1 MNQGEGFQVDT
12 RNRDELLKKQESLEA
27 YLLKNPQSTLF
38 AWYAR
43 QNMEA
48 GELNR
53 ALSICL
59 LGLQNVES
67 RGVLHKLMG
76 EIYLAK
82 GEVTNSMKQMI
93 ECILTREP
101 FPGVIIEVI
110 KNLGDTMEPQQVAF
124 LIYLLNKALPGHP
137 DAIQFYN
144 KFPNSRNYVVQPGE
158 YQFLEDLALGLER
171 SALIETMP
179 LDEDEENPLA
189 LPDSLPPEMEYAQ
202 PEPVQQA
209 PPQAPAPE
217 PQAAASPI
225 QTPPVETAPEGEYV
239 IDPELGTK
247 SDPPVPE
254 YEIPITTPTLEEVI
268 KQTDSMTGFDDIPMP
283 EMEPVQEQ
291 APPQQAAP
299 APEPIVQPI
308 PQPPPTPVAQ
318 PAPQA
323 PAPEPVAQPA
333 PQAPPQEAAPSSET
347 PPPPKKPAIKHN
359 INRSMATFTLMQIFK
374 DQGMYEN
381 ALEVLTFLREKS
393 TDTERIDQEE
403 REIRELLAG
412 NGN

>member
-1 MNQGEGFQVDT
+1 MDT

-59 LGLQNVES
+59 LGIQNVES

-93 ECILTREP
+93 ECILTQEP

-137 DAIQFYN
+137 DAILFYK

-179 LDEDEENPLA
+179 LDEDEENPMA
-189 LPDSLPPEMEYAQ
+189 LPDSIPPEAEYVP
-202 PEPVQQA
+202 PEPVQQ
-209 PPQAPAPE
+209 PSPQAP
-217 PQAAASPI
+217 Q
-225 QTPPVETAPEGEYV
+225 
-239 IDPELGTK
+239 
-247 SDPPVPE
+247 PVPE
-254 YEIPITTPTLEEVI
+254 PVPNAVPQEEFSSEFEPEIKFEPPTPEHEIPMTTPPLEEVI
-268 KQTDSMTGFDDIPMP
+268 KQTDAMTDFD
-283 EMEPVQEQ
+283 ES
-291 APPQQAAP
+291 
-299 APEPIVQPI
+299 
-308 PQPPPTPVAQ
+308 PT
-318 PAPQA
+318 
-323 PAPEPVAQPA
+323 
-333 PQAPPQEAAPSSET
+333 PQEAAPVPEAAHQQQAASAPAI
-347 PPPPKKPAIKHN
+347 PPPPQKPAIKHN

-381 ALEVLTFLREKS
+381 ALEVLAFLREKS
-393 TDTERIDQEE
+393 SDTERIDQEE
-403 REIRELLAG
+403 KDIRGLLAR
-412 NGN
+412 NGNK

>member
-1 MNQGEGFQVDT
+1 VDN

-93 ECILTREP
+93 ECILTKEP

-137 DAIQFYN
+137 DAIQFYK

-158 YQFLEDLALGLER
+158 YKFLEELAVGLER
-171 SALIETMP
+171 SALVEVMP

-189 LPDSLPPEMEYAQ
+189 LPDSVPPEMEYV
-202 PEPVQQA
+202 PPKPVQQA
-209 PPQAPAPE
+209 PPQPPPQPAPE
-217 PQAAASPI
+217 PVPQPVPA
-225 QTPPVETAPEGEYV
+225 PPVEPAQEFVEPEIE
-239 IDPELGTK
+239 IKAE
-247 SDPPVPE
+247 PPIPE
-254 YEIPITTPTLEEVI
+254 YEIPDTTPPLEKVI
-268 KQTDSMTGFDDIPMP
+268 KQAETMTEF
-283 EMEPVQEQ
+283 EEPPVRQ
-291 APPQQAAP
+291 APP
-299 APEPIVQPI
+299 
-308 PQPPPTPVAQ
+308 PPPPLE
-318 PAPQA
+318 APL
-323 PAPEPVAQPA
+323 
-333 PQAPPQEAAPSSET
+333 
-347 PPPPKKPAIKHN
+347 PPKKPAIKHN
-359 INRSMATFTLMQIFK
+359 INRSMATFTLMQIFR

-381 ALEVLTFLREKS
+381 ALEVLLFLREKS
-393 TDTERIDQEE
+393 SDTERIDQEE
-403 REIRELLAG
+403 KDIRELMAR
-412 NGN
+412 NGNK

>member
-1 MNQGEGFQVDT
+1 MDI
-12 RNRDELLKKQESLEA
+12 RNHDELLKKQATLEA
-27 YLLKNPQSTLF
+27 YLLKNPQSKLF

-59 LGLQNVES
+59 LGIQNVES

-82 GEVTNSMKQMI
+82 GEVTNAMKQMI
-93 ECILTREP
+93 ECVLTKEP

-137 DAIQFYN
+137 DAVQFYK

-158 YQFLEDLALGLER
+158 YQFLEDLAVGLER
-171 SALIETMP
+171 SALVEVMP

-189 LPDSLPPEMEYAQ
+189 LPDSVPPEMEYTA
-202 PEPVQQA
+202 PEPVQKTVPQPPPQAAPQA
-209 PPQAPAPE
+209 PPEPAPE
-217 PQAAASPI
+217 V
-225 QTPPVETAPEGEYV
+225 PPVQDFAYEAEPEIKAE
-239 IDPELGTK
+239 
-247 SDPPVPE
+247 PPVPE
-254 YEIPITTPTLEEVI
+254 YEIPDTTPPLKEVL
-268 KQTDSMTGFDDIPMP
+268 KQTENMTDFD
-283 EMEPVQEQ
+283 ENPVSHPPRQ
-291 APPQQAAP
+291 APPQDSPP
-299 APEPIVQPI
+299 A
-308 PQPPPTPVAQ
+308 
-318 PAPQA
+318 
-323 PAPEPVAQPA
+323 
-333 PQAPPQEAAPSSET
+333 
-347 PPPPKKPAIKHN
+347 PKKPAIKHN
-359 INRSMATFTLMQIFK
+359 INRSMATFTLMEIFK

-393 TDTERIDQEE
+393 SDIERIDREE
-403 REIRELLAG
+403 KEIRALLAG
-412 NGN
+412 NGSK

>member
-1 MNQGEGFQVDT
+1 MDN

-27 YLLKNPQSTLF
+27 YLLTNPQSTLF

-59 LGLQNVES
+59 LGIQNVES

-93 ECILTREP
+93 ECILTKEP

-137 DAIQFYN
+137 DAIQFYK
-144 KFPNSRNYVVQPGE
+144 KFPNSRNYIVQPGE
-158 YQFLEDLALGLER
+158 YKFLEELAVGLER
-171 SALIETMP
+171 SALVEVMH
-179 LDEDEENPLA
+179 LDEEEENPLA
-189 LPDSLPPEMEYAQ
+189 LPDSVPPEMEYTP

-209 PPQAPAPE
+209 PPQQTPQPPPQPAPE
-217 PQAAASPI
+217 PVPEPVPQPTPEPAPQAMPA
-225 QTPPVETAPEGEYV
+225 QEFVEPEIE
-239 IDPELGTK
+239 IKAE
-247 SDPPVPE
+247 PPVPE
-254 YEIPITTPTLEEVI
+254 YEIPDTTPPLEEVL
-268 KQTDSMTGFDDIPMP
+268 KQAETMTEFEEP
-283 EMEPVQEQ
+283 PVQET
-291 APPQQAAP
+291 P
-299 APEPIVQPI
+299 APS
-308 PQPPPTPVAQ
+308 PPREVPL
-318 PAPQA
+318 
-323 PAPEPVAQPA
+323 
-333 PQAPPQEAAPSSET
+333 
-347 PPPPKKPAIKHN
+347 PPKKPAIKHN

-381 ALEVLTFLREKS
+381 ALEVLLFLREKS
-393 TDTERIDQEE
+393 SDTERIDQEE
-403 REIRELLAG
+403 KDIRELMAR
-412 NGN
+412 NDSK

>member
-1 MNQGEGFQVDT
+1 MDT

-59 LGLQNVES
+59 LGIQNVES

-93 ECILTREP
+93 ECILTKEP

-110 KNLGDTMEPQQVAF
+110 KNLGDTMEPQQIAF

-137 DAIQFYN
+137 DTVQFYN

-158 YQFLEDLALGLER
+158 YKFLEELASGLER
-171 SALIETMP
+171 SALVETIP
-179 LDEDEENPLA
+179 LDEEEENPLA
-189 LPDSLPPEMEYAQ
+189 LPDAVPPEMEYTP
-202 PEPVQQA
+202 PEPVQQT
-209 PPQAPAPE
+209 PPQPAPQPTPQPAPE
-217 PQAAASPI
+217 PQAVPEKEFVEPGLDVKAEPPI
-225 QTPPVETAPEGEYV
+225 
-239 IDPELGTK
+239 
-247 SDPPVPE
+247 PE
-254 YEIPITTPTLEEVI
+254 YEIPDTTPPLEEAI
-268 KQTDSMTGFDDIPMP
+268 RQAETMTDSGESHVPP
-283 EMEPVQEQ
+283 
-291 APPQQAAP
+291 APP
-299 APEPIVQPI
+299 
-308 PQPPPTPVAQ
+308 PQS
-318 PAPQA
+318 
-323 PAPEPVAQPA
+323 
-333 PQAPPQEAAPSSET
+333 PPQEVPL
-347 PPPPKKPAIKHN
+347 PPKKPAIKHN

-381 ALEVLTFLREKS
+381 ALEVLAFLREKS
-393 TDTERIDQEE
+393 SDTERIDQEE
-403 REIRELLAG
+403 KDIRELMVR
-412 NGN
+412 NGNK

>member
-1 MNQGEGFQVDT
+1 MDT
-12 RNRDELLKKQESLEA
+12 RNRDELLKKQASLEA

-59 LGLQNVES
+59 LGIQNVDN
-67 RGVLHKLMG
+67 RGILHKLMG

-93 ECILTREP
+93 ECILTKEP

-137 DAIQFYN
+137 DATQFYK

-158 YQFLEDLALGLER
+158 YKFLEDLATGLER
-171 SALIETMP
+171 SALVEVMP

-189 LPDSLPPEMEYAQ
+189 LPDSVPPEMDYTPPPPQTAPQ
-202 PEPVQQA
+202 PVPEPVAQ
-209 PPQAPAPE
+209 PAPAPQVAPKQNFAGPE
-217 PQAAASPI
+217 P
-225 QTPPVETAPEGEYV
+225 EEKNE
-239 IDPELGTK
+239 
-247 SDPPVPE
+247 PPVPE
-254 YEIPITTPTLEEVI
+254 YEIPDMTPPLEEVI
-268 KQTDSMTGFDDIPMP
+268 KQTETMTAFDETP
-283 EMEPVQEQ
+283 QQQ
-291 APPQQAAP
+291 APP
-299 APEPIVQPI
+299 
-308 PQPPPTPVAQ
+308 PQPPP
-318 PAPQA
+318 
-323 PAPEPVAQPA
+323 
-333 PQAPPQEAAPSSET
+333 
-347 PPPPKKPAIKHN
+347 PPKRPAVKHN

-374 DQGMYEN
+374 DQGMYDN
-381 ALEVLTFLREKS
+381 ALEVLLFLREKS
-393 TDTERIDQEE
+393 SDTERIDQEE
-403 REIRELLAG
+403 KEIRELIAR
-412 NGN
+412 NGNT

>member
-1 MNQGEGFQVDT
+1 MDT

-27 YLLKNPQSTLF
+27 YLLTNPQSSLF

-59 LGLQNVES
+59 LGLQNVEN

-93 ECILTREP
+93 ECILTKEP

-110 KNLGDTMEPQQVAF
+110 KHLGDTMEPQQVAF

-137 DAIQFYN
+137 EAIQFYK

-158 YQFLEDLALGLER
+158 YRFLEDLALGLER

-189 LPDSLPPEMEYAQ
+189 LPDSVAPEMEYVPPAQ
-202 PEPVQQA
+202 QP

-217 PQAAASPI
+217 EVPR
-225 QTPPVETAPEGEYV
+225 GEYV
-239 IDPELGTK
+239 IDPELGTR

-254 YEIPITTPTLEEVI
+254 YEIPIATPTLEEVI
-268 KQTDSMTGFDDIPMP
+268 KQTETMTGFAEIPMP
-283 EMEPVQEQ
+283 DVEPAREPM
-291 APPQQAAP
+291 PPQQAAP
-299 APEPIVQPI
+299 T
-308 PQPPPTPVAQ
+308 PTPT
-318 PAPQA
+318 
-323 PAPEPVAQPA
+323 PEPVAQPV
-333 PQAPPQEAAPSSET
+333 PQPPPPEAGTHGET
-347 PPPPKKPAIKHN
+347 PPSPKKPVIKHN

-393 TDTERIDQEE
+393 SDTERIDQEE
-403 REIRELLAG
+403 KEVRELMAR
-412 NGN
+412 NGNK

>member
-1 MNQGEGFQVDT
+1 MDT
-12 RNRDELLKKQESLEA
+12 RNREELLKKQESLEA

-59 LGLQNVES
+59 LGIQNVES
-67 RGVLHKLMG
+67 RGILHKLMG

-93 ECILTREP
+93 ECILTKEP

-137 DAIQFYN
+137 DAIQFYK

-179 LDEDEENPLA
+179 LDEDEENPRA
-189 LPDSLPPEMEYAQ
+189 LPDSVPPEMEYVPPA
-202 PEPVQQA
+202 PTQQTA
-209 PPQAPAPE
+209 PPAPTQASASEEVPA
-217 PQAAASPI
+217 S
-225 QTPPVETAPEGEYV
+225 EYV

-247 SDPPVPE
+247 SDPPAPE

-268 KQTDSMTGFDDIPMP
+268 RQTESMSGFDEMPMP
-283 EMEPVQEQ
+283 EVEPIQEQ

-299 APEPIVQPI
+299 APVPEPV
-308 PQPPPTPVAQ
+308 VQ
-318 PAPQA
+318 PAPQ
-323 PAPEPVAQPA
+323 
-333 PQAPPQEAAPSSET
+333 PPQEATIPKET

-393 TDTERIDQEE
+393 SDTERIDQEE
-403 REIRELLAG
+403 KEIRELLAG
-412 NGN
+412 NGNK

>member
-1 MNQGEGFQVDT
+1 VDT
-12 RNRDELLKKQESLEA
+12 RNREELLKKQESLEA

-67 RGVLHKLMG
+67 KGVLHKLMG

-93 ECILTREP
+93 ECILTKEP

-110 KNLGDTMEPQQVAF
+110 KHLGDTMEPQQVAF

-137 DAIQFYN
+137 DAIQFYSR
-144 KFPNSRNYVVQPGE
+144 FPNSRNYVVQPGE
-158 YQFLEDLALGLER
+158 YQFLEDLAMGLER
-171 SALIETMP
+171 SAMVETMP

-189 LPDSLPPEMEYAQ
+189 LPDSVPPEMEYAA
-202 PEPVQQA
+202 PEPAQQAQPQA
-209 PPQAPAPE
+209 PPSQPKPE
-217 PQAAASPI
+217 PQSAA
-225 QTPPVETAPEGEYV
+225 TPTQEPQHVEGPDGEYV

-268 KQTDSMTGFDDIPMP
+268 RQTDSMTDFDDIPIP
-283 EMEPVQEQ
+283 EVEPMMEQS
-291 APPQQAAP
+291 PPQQSAP
-299 APEPIVQPI
+299 
-308 PQPPPTPVAQ
+308 T
-318 PAPQA
+318 
-323 PAPEPVAQPA
+323 PEPVVKPEPA
-333 PQAPPQEAAPSSET
+333 ARPVQEAAPPRET

-393 TDTERIDQEE
+393 SDTERIDQEE
-403 REIRELLAG
+403 KEIRELLAG

>member
-1 MNQGEGFQVDT
+1 MDT

-27 YLLKNPQSTLF
+27 YLLKNPQSSLF

-59 LGLQNVES
+59 LGLQNVEN

-93 ECILTREP
+93 ECILTKEP

-137 DAIQFYN
+137 DAIQFYK

-158 YQFLEDLALGLER
+158 YQFLENLALGLER

-189 LPDSLPPEMEYAQ
+189 LPDSVPAEMEYVPPAPAQ
-202 PEPVQQA
+202 QV
-209 PPQAPAPE
+209 PPQAPTPE
-217 PQAAASPI
+217 PQSAATPTQAPASGGVPG
-225 QTPPVETAPEGEYV
+225 GEYV

-254 YEIPITTPTLEEVI
+254 YEIPIATPTLEEVI
-268 KQTDSMTGFDDIPMP
+268 KQTDSMTGFDEIPMP
-283 EMEPVQEQ
+283 EVEPVQEQ

-299 APEPIVQPI
+299 S
-308 PQPPPTPVAQ
+308 PT
-318 PAPQA
+318 
-323 PAPEPVAQPA
+323 PEPVAQPA
-333 PQAPPQEAAPSSET
+333 PPPPPEPVVQPAPQSPPQEAAAPRET

-393 TDTERIDQEE
+393 SDTERIDQEE
-403 REIRELLAG
+403 KEIRELLAG
-412 NGN
+412 NGNK

>member
-1 MNQGEGFQVDT
+1 MDT
-12 RNRDELLKKQESLEA
+12 RSRDELLKKQESLEA
-27 YLLKNPQSTLF
+27 YLLKNPQSILF

-59 LGLQNVES
+59 LGLQNAES

-93 ECILTREP
+93 ECILTKEP

-137 DAIQFYN
+137 DAVQFYN

-171 SALIETMP
+171 SALLETMP

-189 LPDSLPPEMEYAQ
+189 LPDSVPLEMEYAQ
-202 PEPVQQA
+202 PEPVPQA
-209 PPQAPAPE
+209 PPQA
-217 PQAAASPI
+217 AAAPTQPSP
-225 QTPPVETAPEGEYV
+225 PEAAPEGEYD

-268 KQTDSMTGFDDIPMP
+268 RQTESMTDFDDIPMP
-283 EMEPVQEQ
+283 EVEPIQEQ
-291 APPQQAAP
+291 APPQQAEP
-299 APEPIVQPI
+299 APEPVIQPA
-308 PQPPPTPVAQ
+308 PHQTPAPVAP

-323 PAPEPVAQPA
+323 PPPEPVTQQA
-333 PQAPPQEAAPSSET
+333 PPPPQEAAPSSE
-347 PPPPKKPAIKHN
+347 PPLPPKKPAIKHN

-393 TDTERIDQEE
+393 SDTERIDQEE

-412 NGN
+412 NGNK

>member
-1 MNQGEGFQVDT
+1 MDT

-27 YLLKNPQSTLF
+27 YLLTNPQSTLF

-59 LGLQNVES
+59 LGVQNVEN

-93 ECILTREP
+93 ECILTKEP

-137 DAIQFYN
+137 DAIQFYK
-144 KFPNSRNYVVQPGE
+144 KFPNSRNYIVQPGE
-158 YQFLEDLALGLER
+158 YKFLEDMAVGLER
-171 SALIETMP
+171 SALVEVMP
-179 LDEDEENPLA
+179 LDEEEENPMA
-189 LPDSLPPEMEYAQ
+189 LPDSVAPEVEYTPPEAAQQTQAQPAPQ
-202 PEPVQQA
+202 PEPA
-209 PPQAPAPE
+209 PTSAPE
-217 PQAAASPI
+217 PEPA
-225 QTPPVETAPEGEYV
+225 PPVVPAQEFVEPIPEVKAE
-239 IDPELGTK
+239 
-247 SDPPVPE
+247 PPVPE
-254 YEIPITTPTLEEVI
+254 YEIPDTTPPLNEVLE
-268 KQTDSMTGFDDIPMP
+268 QTDTLPV
-283 EMEPVQEQ
+283 EEEPPVPQQ
-291 APPQQAAP
+291 APP
-299 APEPIVQPI
+299 
-308 PQPPPTPVAQ
+308 PTSAQ
-318 PAPQA
+318 
-323 PAPEPVAQPA
+323 
-333 PQAPPQEAAPSSET
+333 ET
-347 PPPPKKPAIKHN
+347 PPAPKKPAIKHN

-381 ALEVLTFLREKS
+381 ALEVLLFLREKS
-393 TDTERIDQEE
+393 NDTERIDQEE
-403 REIRELLAG
+403 KDIRELMAR
-412 NGN
+412 NSNT

>member
-1 MNQGEGFQVDT
+1 VDT

-59 LGLQNVES
+59 LGIQNVEN

-93 ECILTREP
+93 ECILTKEP

-110 KNLGDTMEPQQVAF
+110 KNLGDTMDPQQVAF

-137 DAIQFYN
+137 DAIQFYK

-158 YQFLEDLALGLER
+158 YQFLEELALGLER
-171 SALIETMP
+171 SAMLETMP
-179 LDEDEENPLA
+179 LDEEEETPLA
-189 LPDSLPPEMEYAQ
+189 LPDSLPAEDAYIPPEPVHQAAPPQ
-202 PEPVQQA
+202 PEPVPVAEPAQA
-209 PPQAPAPE
+209 
-217 PQAAASPI
+217 
-225 QTPPVETAPEGEYV
+225 TAPQDEYV
-239 IDPELGTK
+239 SDPGLGTTP
-247 SDPPVPE
+247 DPPAPE
-254 YEIPITTPTLEEVI
+254 YEIPVSTPPLDEVI
-268 KQTDSMTGFDDIPMP
+268 KQTDAMTDIDEAPLP
-283 EMEPVQEQ
+283 EATPTPEPVAEKV
-291 APPQQAAP
+291 AP
-299 APEPIVQPI
+299 APE
-308 PQPPPTPVAQ
+308 T
-318 PAPQA
+318 PAP
-323 PAPEPVAQPA
+323 
-333 PQAPPQEAAPSSET
+333 AAPSPS
-347 PPPPKKPAIKHN
+347 PKKPAVKHN

-374 DQGMYEN
+374 DQGMYDN
-381 ALEVLTFLREKS
+381 ALQVLDFLREKS
-393 TDTERIDQEE
+393 SDTERIDDEE
-403 REIRELLAG
+403 KQIRELIAG
-412 NGN
+412 NGNK